1 MQELVVESLVVSL
14 AMVVFSVLVD
24 ETTQMPLAERD
35 HACETLLFD
44 RPDEPLGIGVEIGTL
59 RRQPNR
65 LNTGA
70 LQDLAKDPRIEGI
83 AVVNQMARPA
93 QTAIDRVGQ
102 IASLLLH
109 PRAARLRVDPGDGH
123 AAGSQLDHEED
134 EVPPEPRQRQHLD
147 GEQIAGRQA
156 LPVRLQERL
165 PGHVPAPL
173 GRRVDSVVVQ
183 DPLHRGPGES
193 VAEVRERAADPRV
206 APPRIVDRHPD
217 HELGDVLSG
226 HWSTS
231 TSAGAAIVFLGDQSP
246 VPTQDRIRGDDAR
259 DLRQDP
265 PAEFVTAHSESTTL
279 GVRQAKRPRA
289 QVFSE
294 DPILL
299 PEIVDQI
306 VLVTVHPASER
317 EDEELQRRRHSLRLL
332 GRLDQHRPSLGR
344 FFAPYALGRRRWT
357 ALVHGS
363 RALGEPRSTSWPS
376 WRQQVHDL
384 DMKSRVHPKYKTKYH
399 VGNWPA
405 YDRALVQRGDITV
418 WLAPDA
424 IATWEAVGVGKR
436 GGQRQYSDL
445 AIETALTLR
454 LIFHLPLRQTEGFLT
469 SIFGMLGLEL
479 STPDHTTLSRR
490 GQHLDL
496 TLRRAPAGAGLHLMV
511 DSTGLSIVGEGEW
524 AAAKHGGRGRR
535 GWKKLHLGVDRS
547 GVIVARA
554 LTEASVDDAT
564 TGITLIEAVD
574 GTLGRVTADTAYDT
588 VGFYEAAGARGAT
601 VVVPP
606 TSTAN
611 VSRRGPRSRARDRTI
626 LAVKERGRRRWKKM
640 SGYHGQARVEN
651 AFFRY
656 KSIIGDSLRACS
668 PAGRGTEVDLACNIL
683 NQMTGLGRPM
693 SHRIGR

>member
-1 MQELVVESLVVSL
+1 
-14 AMVVFSVLVD
+14 
-24 ETTQMPLAERD
+24 
-35 HACETLLFD
+35 
-44 RPDEPLGIGVEIGTL
+44 
-59 RRQPNR
+59 
-65 LNTGA
+65 
-70 LQDLAKDPRIEGI
+70 
-83 AVVNQMARPA
+83 
-93 QTAIDRVGQ
+93 
-102 IASLLLH
+102 
-109 PRAARLRVDPGDGH
+109 
-123 AAGSQLDHEED
+123 
-134 EVPPEPRQRQHLD
+134 
-147 GEQIAGRQA
+147 
-156 LPVRLQERL
+156 
-165 PGHVPAPL
+165 
-173 GRRVDSVVVQ
+173 
-183 DPLHRGPGES
+183 
-193 VAEVRERAADPRV
+193 
-206 APPRIVDRHPD
+206 
-217 HELGDVLSG
+217 
-226 HWSTS
+226 
-231 TSAGAAIVFLGDQSP
+231 
-246 VPTQDRIRGDDAR
+246 
-259 DLRQDP
+259 
-265 PAEFVTAHSESTTL
+265 
-279 GVRQAKRPRA
+279 
-289 QVFSE
+289 
-294 DPILL
+294 
-299 PEIVDQI
+299 
-306 VLVTVHPASER
+306 
-317 EDEELQRRRHSLRLL
+317 
-332 GRLDQHRPSLGR
+332 
-344 FFAPYALGRRRWT
+344 
-357 ALVHGS
+357 
-363 RALGEPRSTSWPS
+363 
-376 WRQQVHDL
+376 
-384 DMKSRVHPKYKTKYH
+384 MKSRVHPKYKTQYH

-535 GWKKLHLGVDRS
+535 GWKKRHLGVDRS

-574 GTLGRVTADTAYDT
+574 GALGRVTADTASDT

-611 VSRRGPRSRARDRTI
+611 VSRRGPRSRACDRMI
-626 LAVKERGRRRWKKM
+626 LAVKERGRRRWKQT
-640 SGYHGQARVEN
+640 SGYQGQARVEN

-668 PAGRGTEVDLACNIL
+668 PAGRGTEVVLACNIL

-693 SHRIGR
+693 SYRIGR